1 MSSSSSSGGG
11 RSRTRRNRNRRNRR
25 SPSPVFIGFGDG
37 PPQEVPL
44 TPLMVYTLELDDPF
58 AEDEEEDD
66 DEDDAYDHGHDS
78 EESDDE
84 YNVMDPGEEIN
95 PGYAADLL
103 ESLVHRYPR
112 YRLRDL
118 RVNFSHPSPDADE
131 RSVVH
136 YRNEFPIMLNQ
147 LVDGLEGYYRIKK
160 LRLVHGNFWDAS
172 DDDDGEE
179 EEDAQGDRE
188 VGAAAG
194 AAGGD
199 NDNDGTGGI
208 DLLLQP
214 DHDDLENLFG
224 MVLCNHPS
232 LDDITISKSRIQT
245 QYWRLYTENFPPA
258 SEYSLCRLELEH
270 VPLSAERCQLLCRM
284 LHRRVALHA
293 LAIFECGLDEN
304 EWRVLCEAIAD
315 NAHVHNVMIGE
326 RSATVRR
333 DTLVPLLRS
342 PTSNVGHLVVTA
354 GSWSDDD
361 HAFMEL
367 IKELRT
373 NTLLRDL
380 VLYPLDSRPFPNL
393 TLVEELVT
401 TYNFELRTVTLMQP
415 GALQFKLR
423 IDPLLKRNRRVRALF
438 RPPPS
443 DGDNDNG
450 GVDRS
455 TTRTP
460 NEDGCRRKPDD
471 DPGRPYRLSRR
482 SAWNLVLPE
491 YSRFPTLLYRSLK
504 SNAVDLFD
512 QVQIQQQPQH
522 HHPLPSL
529 APMEAAAL
537 AQGHAPD
544 AHSDKKKS
552 KNKKKGKKKQ
562 QAKRRR

>member
-1 MSSSSSSGGG
+1 MSSGSSGDG
-11 RSRTRRNRNRRNRR
+11 RSRRNRNRNRR
-25 SPSPVFIGFGDG
+25 SPSPVFIGFGDDG

-58 AEDEEEDD
+58 AEDEDD
-66 DEDDAYDHGHDS
+66 DDDDAYDHDHDS

-95 PGYAADLL
+95 PGYAADML

-118 RVNFSHPSPDADE
+118 RVKFNHPSPDADE

-136 YRNEFPIMLNQ
+136 YRNEFPIMFNQ
-147 LVDGLEGYYRIKK
+147 LVDGIEGYYRIKK
-160 LRLVHGNFWDAS
+160 LRLVHGNFWDPS

-179 EEDAQGDRE
+179 DDVHGARE
-188 VGAAAG
+188 MGAA

-199 NDNDGTGGI
+199 NNADDGTGGI

-270 VPLSAERCQLLCRM
+270 VPLSAERCRLLCRM

-326 RSATVRR
+326 RRAAVRR
-333 DTLVPLLRS
+333 DTLLPLLRS
-342 PTSNVGHLVVTA
+342 STSNVGHLVVTA

-361 HAFMEL
+361 HAFEGL

-380 VLYPLDSRPFPNL
+380 VLYPLDSRPFPHL
-393 TLVEELVT
+393 RGVEELVT
-401 TYNFELRTVTLMQP
+401 TYNFELRTITLMQP
-415 GALQFKLR
+415 GALQFKMR

-443 DGDNDNG
+443 DDDN
-450 GVDRS
+450 VDRT

-460 NEDGCRRKPDD
+460 NEDGCRRKADD

-491 YSRFPTLLYRSLK
+491 YSRFPTLLYRFLK
-504 SNAVDLFD
+504 ANSVDLFD
-512 QVQIQQQPQH
+512 QIQIQQQHQQQ
-522 HHPLPSL
+522 HPLPSL

-537 AQGHAPD
+537 AQGQAPD

-552 KNKKKGKKKQ
+552 KKKKGKKKQ